1 MVEGVAALVVAT
13 TMLAAM
19 FIGLYVF
26 VFHAG
31 AVGSVAARTARSLGL
46 LPPAPV
52 VPMNRAIEPIARDLR
67 RLHLAVRNQ
76 PPGRSMARHS
86 GVLGA
91 YDDILLEACRALGV
105 PDTLSDLPAGTE
117 RDAERLRVEYLLEEA
132 GLRLRPA
139 A

>member
-31 AVGSVAARTARSLGL
+31 AVGAVAARTARSLGL

-52 VPMNRAIEPIARDLR
+52 LPANRAIEPIARDLR
-67 RLHLAVRNQ
+67 RLHLAVRNS
-76 PPGRSMARHS
+76 R
-86 GVLGA
+86 
-91 YDDILLEACRALGV
+91 
-105 PDTLSDLPAGTE
+105 PAGRWPGTAACSA
-117 RDAERLRVEYLLEEA
+117 RTMTSCW
-132 GLRLRPA
+132 RPA
-139 A
+139 VRSGFRTR